1 MRFNKDRLALL
12 AGIDDRDQ
20 YFGKTLRENFSHGL
34 AVEAE
39 DDLDAVEDEEEVP
52 LDAEGGE
59 EELGEEGEG
68 EEEMVSREE
77 VADAV
82 ADVLGVD
89 AEELAALVTGE
100 EGGEEEAA
108 EEGGEEEGG
117 EEVEELELEGQYES
131 RIRRAIRKEIA
142 AVINEAR
149 RNKTS
154 RQMRTARRTKSV
166 AVAMGFKK
174 TRK

>member
-1 MRFNKDRLALL
+1 MRFDKNRLALL

-34 AVEAE
+34 TAEAE
-39 DDLDAVEDEEEVP
+39 DELDA
-52 LDAEGGE
+52 AE
-59 EELGEEGEG
+59 EEGEEAPLDVEGGDEEVAEEGG
-68 EEEMVSREE
+68 EEEMVSKEE
-77 VADAV
+77 VADAM

-108 EEGGEEEGG
+108 EEGGDEEGG
-117 EEVEELELEGQYES
+117 DEIEDLELEGDVYREA
-131 RIRRAIRKEIA
+131 RIRKAILKEIA
-142 AVINEAR
+142 AVIRETKSR
-149 RNKTS
+149 RESNRLRK
-154 RQMRTARRTKSV
+154 ARRTKSV

-174 TRK
+174 